1 MERTLKKME
10 TIHESTLKKMETIHE
25 STLEKMEII
34 YERTNTKLTKLL
46 WFIGLVS
53 LLVIVSE
60 FLLSS

>member
-1 MERTLKKME
+1 MER
-10 TIHESTLKKMETIHE
+10 TLKKMETIHE